1 MVTEKEHELFFK
13 YGELLSHMSNLEI
26 TEFENKNR
34 HLLRKLNRISVKML
48 GEMRV
53 MLKIIKDSA
62 SKHRKLIKL
71 KED

>member
-13 YGELLSHMSNLEI
+13 YGELLSYMSNLEI

-48 GEMRV
+48 GEMRA

>member
-1 MVTEKEHELFFK
+1 MVTEKERELFFK
-13 YGELLSHMSNLEI
+13 YGELLSYMSNLEI
-26 TEFENKNR
+26 AEFENKNR

-48 GEMRV
+48 GEMRA